1 MYRPLRR
8 IARGSLLATTLVIAG
23 AVDVPAARET
33 GPVHD
38 GRSTGPAVAASVG
51 VPPVDDQPAAL
62 YFPILYSQ
70 LSVKPRVVAH
80 LGGLSTAVAVRDRFA
95 FLGQGAQL
103 VVLDVAE
110 PARPT
115 PVASLHLG
123 SEVHQVL
130 VAADRAYV
138 MTDQVHVVDIAVPT
152 QPREVT
158 RFGRY
163 GYLAVDNGQLYVAE
177 AGYAAYGQDAPA
189 LIAYDLADPNG
200 PREVSRL
207 PHPITCSMAGFY
219 VYDLAISDHIAYML
233 SSNGIYRVDVRN
245 AAAPQP
251 IVCDFDHRGRFAPAG
266 RSGYGFVF
274 EGRRLTVVDVRE
286 RETVKDLAEV
296 EVCPGE
302 ADRIAVAVGSSHYAY
317 AVCEATTA
325 TTVHVYDV
333 EQPAKPREVGALA
346 LPLAGERTLSYLD
359 LVVRAGR
366 VYLANAG
373 TNLAILDFSRP
384 AAPRLLGTYDTVKR
398 VPAVAAAGGV
408 LYVLDGDAFPGH
420 LRVLRADPG
429 QSPVEIGQVPLPGV
443 GVALASAGDRV
454 VIVGVQMPHAGWWAQ
469 AKGFVSVID
478 VSRPQQPT
486 EIGRLDVPEGP
497 ADVDVLGNVAFVVS
511 GWSSGYAFDGG
522 SRLRVIDL
530 TDPTHPRSVF
540 TERRGQDL
548 RDVVAAGTHL
558 FVADRSS
565 SPEPALFVLD
575 VSIPSQ
581 TREVARL
588 ALPDAGRLALQGQWL
603 ALIGD
608 YGTFHVVDVRDPTR
622 PRVLSQMR
630 LSYLQTDY
638 NPAVTTWGDQ
648 LFLDWGRLRVFDMS
662 QPARPAQV
670 GDLGTAAAGVALA
683 ADADRLY
690 VAEDLRGLTLVD
702 WRGDRS
708 P

>member
-1 MYRPLRR
+1 
-8 IARGSLLATTLVIAG
+8 
-23 AVDVPAARET
+23 
-33 GPVHD
+33 
-38 GRSTGPAVAASVG
+38 
-51 VPPVDDQPAAL
+51 
-62 YFPILYSQ
+62 
-70 LSVKPRVVAH
+70 
-80 LGGLSTAVAVRDRFA
+80 
-95 FLGQGAQL
+95 
-103 VVLDVAE
+103 
-110 PARPT
+110 
-115 PVASLHLG
+115 
-123 SEVHQVL
+123 
-130 VAADRAYV
+130 
-138 MTDQVHVVDIAVPT
+138 
-152 QPREVT
+152 
-158 RFGRY
+158 
-163 GYLAVDNGQLYVAE
+163 
-177 AGYAAYGQDAPA
+177 
-189 LIAYDLADPNG
+189 
-200 PREVSRL
+200 
-207 PHPITCSMAGFY
+207 
-219 VYDLAISDHIAYML
+219 
-233 SSNGIYRVDVRN
+233 
-245 AAAPQP
+245 
-251 IVCDFDHRGRFAPAG
+251 
-266 RSGYGFVF
+266 
-274 EGRRLTVVDVRE
+274 
-286 RETVKDLAEV
+286 
-296 EVCPGE
+296 
-302 ADRIAVAVGSSHYAY
+302 
-317 AVCEATTA
+317 
-325 TTVHVYDV
+325 
-333 EQPAKPREVGALA
+333 
-346 LPLAGERTLSYLD
+346 
-359 LVVRAGR
+359 
-366 VYLANAG
+366 
-373 TNLAILDFSRP
+373 
-384 AAPRLLGTYDTVKR
+384 
-398 VPAVAAAGGV
+398 
-408 LYVLDGDAFPGH
+408 
-420 LRVLRADPG
+420 
-429 QSPVEIGQVPLPGV
+429 
-443 GVALASAGDRV
+443 
-454 VIVGVQMPHAGWWAQ
+454 
-469 AKGFVSVID
+469 
-478 VSRPQQPT
+478 
-486 EIGRLDVPEGP
+486 
-497 ADVDVLGNVAFVVS
+497 VDVLGNVAFVVS